1 MSQYLTRVKETTNA
15 SLAQKIS
22 QASSTVSREKQWLF
36 LRIIIV
42 ITDILVVG
50 IAFRLAY
57 WIRFEIPLGIFD
69 EDAIIAVEYYQMLV
83 LILIPTWLV
92 LYSFHGLYQKKNLLG
107 GIKEYDNV
115 FRASSFGILLVI
127 ILGFLIPTL
136 PIARGWLTIAWP
148 LVVFTSILSRFCIRR
163 VVYQLRKY
171 GYFLTPAIIVGGNA
185 EGRWLAEQLISWKTS
200 GLLII
205 GFVDEKVRPG
215 THLFRNLFS
224 VGTVNQLDD
233 IIKKHNIGEVI
244 LATSAISSRN
254 KQMEI
259 FKKYG
264 MSGEVSIRM
273 SSGLYEIIT
282 TGLTI
287 SEFAYVPFITINK
300 ARLTGWDEVLKL
312 MLDYAITVFGV
323 TLISPLLLM
332 IAIAIKLDSPGPAIH
347 RRLVMGMNG
356 NKFYAYKFRTMYI
369 NGDEIL
375 DAFPDL
381 KNELSKN
388 HKLKEDPRITKIGK
402 FLRKSSLDE
411 LPQLLNVLK
420 REMSLV
426 GPRMISPEEVEKY
439 NQWDINLLT
448 VRPGITGPWQVSG
461 RSDISYEERVQID
474 MFYVRNWTI
483 WLDIQILV
491 QTIPAVFQSRGAY

>member
-1 MSQYLTRVKETTNA
+1 
-15 SLAQKIS
+15 
-22 QASSTVSREKQWLF
+22 
-36 LRIIIV
+36 
-42 ITDILVVG
+42 
-50 IAFRLAY
+50 
-57 WIRFEIPLGIFD
+57 
-69 EDAIIAVEYYQMLV
+69 MLV

-92 LYSFHGLYQKKNLLG
+92 LYTFHGLYQEKNLLG
-107 GIKEYDNV
+107 GIKEYDTV

-127 ILGFLIPTL
+127 IFGFLIPTI
-136 PIARGWLTIAWP
+136 PIARGWLTLTWP

-163 VVYQLRKY
+163 VIYQLRKY
-171 GYFLTPAIIVGGNA
+171 GFFLTPAIIVGGNA

-200 GLLII
+200 GLLIV
-205 GFVDEKVRPG
+205 GFIDEKVRPG

-224 VGTVNQLDD
+224 LGTVNQLDD
-233 IIKKHNIGEVI
+233 IIKKYNIGEVI

-264 MSGEVSIRM
+264 MSGEVSVRM

-312 MLDYAITVFGV
+312 VLDYVITVFGII
-323 TLISPLLLM
+323 LISPLLLV
-332 IAIAIKLDSPGPAIH
+332 IAIAIKIDSPGPAIH

-356 NKFYAYKFRTMYI
+356 KKFYAYKFRTMYTD
-369 NGDEIL
+369 GDQIL
-375 DAFPDL
+375 DSFPEL
-381 KNELSKN
+381 KDELSKN
-388 HKLKEDPRITKIGK
+388 HKLKEDPRITKIGH

-411 LPQLLNVLK
+411 LPQLLNVLR

-439 NQWDINLLT
+439 DQWDINLLT

-491 QTIPAVFQSRGAY
+491 QTIPAVFKSRGAY